1 MKAIILPEY
10 GAPDVLR
17 FEEVET
23 PVPKQG
29 EVLIKVHNVSVGTT
43 LDIIL
48 RQGNYPMKPPLPHVM
63 GTDPVGEIAGLGED
77 VTNHKIGDRV
87 GAIDLNAWMVINGW
101 AVAYRRYS
109 RDYVLD
115 EQKAKESKK
124 GIWQGHFIMPW
135 SWRGR

>member
-23 PVPKQG
+23 PVPKQD

-48 RQGNYPMKPPLPHVM
+48 RQGNYPMKPPYPMLWVR
-63 GTDPVGEIAGLGED
+63 TQLG
-77 VTNHKIGDRV
+77 R
-87 GAIDLNAWMVINGW
+87 L
-101 AVAYRRYS
+101 
-109 RDYVLD
+109 
-115 EQKAKESKK
+115 
-124 GIWQGHFIMPW
+124 
-135 SWRGR
+135 RG